1 MEWLASAF
9 ETETAIAEIALRL
22 GVACILGAT
31 LGIER
36 EWRDRPAGLRT
47 HMLVALAAA
56 CFTLLSLE
64 LVADAADMSDAVR
77 ADPIRLLEA
86 VIAGVA
92 FLGAGTIIRGGPSRV
107 KGVTTGAS
115 IWLAGGL
122 GVAAGAGHY
131 VIGVLTA
138 VLAVVILSVIR
149 AMERPL
155 ARRQEPDN
163 ESGGA

>member
-1 MEWLASAF
+1 MEWLDPAF
-9 ETETAIAEIALRL
+9 ETETAIADIALRL
-22 GVACILGAT
+22 GIACILGAL

-36 EWRDRPAGLRT
+36 ERRDRPAGLRT
-47 HMLVALAAA
+47 HMLVSLAAA

-64 LVADAADMSDAVR
+64 LVAESAHMTGAVR

-92 FLGAGTIIRGGPSRV
+92 FLGAGTIIRGGPSGV

-115 IWLAGGL
+115 VWLAGGL
-122 GVAAGAGHY
+122 GVAAGGGYY

-138 VLAVVILSVIR
+138 ILAIVILSVIG
-149 AMERPL
+149 AIERPS
-155 ARRQEPDN
+155 ARRKGRDD
-163 ESGGA
+163 ESESE

>member
-1 MEWLASAF
+1 MEWILSVL
-9 ETETAIAEIALRL
+9 ETETPIGEIAVRL
-22 GVACILGAT
+22 GLACVMGGV

-64 LVADAADMSDAVR
+64 LVAQAGEMGSQVQ

-92 FLGAGTIIRGGPSRV
+92 FLGAGTIIRAGSQSV
-107 KGVTTGAS
+107 MGVTTGAS
-115 IWLAGGL
+115 VWLAGGL
-122 GVAAGAGHY
+122 GVACGGGFYIVGA
-131 VIGVLTA
+131 LTTL
-138 VLAVVILSVIR
+138 LAVVILSLLR
-149 AMERPL
+149 AAERPL
-155 ARRQEPDN
+155 
-163 ESGGA
+163 ESLRDSRHR